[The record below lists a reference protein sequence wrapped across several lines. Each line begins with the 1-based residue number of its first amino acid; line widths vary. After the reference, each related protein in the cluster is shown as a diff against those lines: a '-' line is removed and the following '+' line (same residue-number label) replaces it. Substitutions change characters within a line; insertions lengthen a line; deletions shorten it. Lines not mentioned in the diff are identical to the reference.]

1 MDPFAS
7 NVGFLLLD
15 CVEEPME
22 RIMLLHQERPVKLP
36 KCDREDCDWQKFK
49 EIYAVRYF
57 IFFVCVCTKIGL
69 RVAKNFQRYIILF
82 YL

>member
-57 IFFVCVCTKIGL
+57 IFLCANTKIGL
-69 RVAKNFQRYIILF
+69 RVAKSFQRYIMLF

>member
-1 MDPFAS
+1 MDPFAA
-7 NVGFLLLD
+7 NIGFLLLD

-49 EIYAVRYF
+49 EIYAVR
-57 IFFVCVCTKIGL
+57 
-69 RVAKNFQRYIILF
+69 
-82 YL
+82 

>member
-1 MDPFAS
+1 MFSKMILHIYTFDNFIFRKYRVSYMDPFAS

-49 EIYAVRYF
+49 EIYAVR
-57 IFFVCVCTKIGL
+57 
-69 RVAKNFQRYIILF
+69 
-82 YL
+82 